1 MTNKPEHNITSNNKR
16 LIFRSDL
23 YAPAIFFIITA
34 AYFKWFG
41 DYVLFF
47 QEQEAL
53 FVYTGNYLK
62 EYLVRP
68 GGIAEYIGFF
78 LTQFYYY
85 PAAGAV
91 IIAAVLALAAFLVRA
106 AGKRT
111 GAADPLLLSLTFM
124 IPSCLLLL
132 MQAHYYHLMVYN
144 LGYLSALAAFLCSYS
159 TGGKFRITVA
169 PFLLVILYFTFG
181 AFALIYTAMCLAA
194 LLRFEKGSS
203 RYVYPA
209 VILLTAGLTLLLSR
223 HVIFTETTGTLL
235 TYPLPLVDDNRHRVL
250 FFILTAFLT
259 AFPLIVK
266 MPAPLNIKGKPAI
279 YLEKYLATAF
289 TLAAMVMLLAWYN
302 PQRAKVIRLQKLVA
316 EKEWEEAVRLHE
328 TSPSR
333 NLIGQFYYNLALA
346 ETNQLSTRLF
356 HGKQD
361 FGPTSL
367 ILPWGDVHLNRGALF
382 YYATGLINE
391 AHRWAYESMV
401 IYGYRPQNM
410 LLLAKANLINGNY
423 RIAEIYIS
431 ILRNTLNYRS
441 KAVELGQ
448 LLNNDEA
455 VMAHPE
461 LGEKVRLLPKEK
473 DFFIDTEFP
482 QRNILMLLEANPANI
497 KAFEYKLAWL
507 LLTKEVEEIVSLIPV
522 MGAVGYT
529 RLPRHVEE
537 AVLVYSNATGMMPDL
552 GGLDLSSDAQ
562 LRFSRYIN
570 AFNSYRQNPGA
581 NREVIERFDNTFWY
595 YLHFN

>member
-1 MTNKPEHNITSNNKR
+1 MTNKPEHNITGNNKR
-16 LIFRSDL
+16 LIFKSYI

-53 FVYTGNYLK
+53 FVYSGEFLK
-62 EYLVRP
+62 EHLSRP
-68 GGIAEYIGFF
+68 GGIAEYAGLFM
-78 LTQFYYY
+78 TQFYHY

-91 IIAAVLALAAFLVRA
+91 IIAAVLTMAAFLVSA

-111 GAADPLLLSLTFM
+111 GADPLFLSLTFL

-132 MQAHYYHLMVYN
+132 MQAHYYHLMAFN
-144 LGYLSALAAFLCSYS
+144 LGYLATLAAFLCSFS
-159 TGGKFRITVA
+159 TGGKFRIPVA
-169 PFLLVILYFTFG
+169 PFLLVILYYTCG
-181 AFALIYTAMCLAA
+181 AFALIYAGMCLPA
-194 LLRFEKGSS
+194 LLRFEKGGS
-203 RYVYPA
+203 RYVYPS
-209 VILLTAGLTLLLSR
+209 VMLITAGLALLLSR
-223 HVIFTETTGTLL
+223 HVIFTETTGTIL
-235 TYPLPLVDDNRHRVL
+235 TNPLPLVDDNRHRVL
-250 FFILTAFLT
+250 FYVLTAFLA
-259 AFPLIVK
+259 AFPVISKLPVSLNRKHKPSIFLGNYFA
-266 MPAPLNIKGKPAI
+266 PAL
-279 YLEKYLATAF
+279 
-289 TLAAMVMLLAWYN
+289 TLAAMVMLLAWHN
-302 PQRAKVIRLQKLVA
+302 PQRATVIRLQKLAA
-316 EKEWEEAVRLHE
+316 EKEWEAAIRLHE

-346 ETNQLSTRLF
+346 ETNQLSDRLF
-356 HGKQD
+356 QGKQD

-382 YYATGLINE
+382 YYATGLVNE

-441 KAVELGQ
+441 KAVELKQ
-448 LLNNDEA
+448 MLYNDEA
-455 VMAHPE
+455 VTAHPE

-507 LLTKEVEEIVSLIPV
+507 LLTKEVEEAVSLIPL
-522 MGAVGYT
+522 MGEMGYT
-529 RLPRHVEE
+529 RIPRHVEE
-537 AVLVYSNATGMMPDL
+537 AALVYSNATGMMPDL
-552 GGLDLSSDAQ
+552 GGLDISSDAQ
-562 LRFSRYIN
+562 SRFSRYIN
-570 AFNSYRQNPGA
+570 AFNSYRQNPEA
-581 NREVIERFDNTFWY
+581 NREHIERFDNTFWY